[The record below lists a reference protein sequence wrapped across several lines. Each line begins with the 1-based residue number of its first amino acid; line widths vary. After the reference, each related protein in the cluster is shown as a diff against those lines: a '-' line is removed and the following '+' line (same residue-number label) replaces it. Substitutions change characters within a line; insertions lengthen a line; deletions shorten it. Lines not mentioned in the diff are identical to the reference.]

1 MCSDNPDNDDI
12 CLIYPVLQSLKTDNA
27 SAISSSSTST
37 ASKPRAILESWNLNE
52 SLIKLSLYG
61 DHPLS
66 SFIDSAWGMY
76 ASIPLGS
83 LVDEA
88 SDRSGGLQKE
98 RRGWVTVKEIVK
110 TTSSTKSATL
120 MTNSSSGIEL
130 GGDFDFD
137 ICSPE
142 NSKPKSNVPIG
153 ASPFRDNGRG
163 SRAVDTDTT
172 GQILVRIQLE
182 LPDKTSAP
190 APEEA
195 EKTLVLEKVLGD
207 KGGKSENTLTVLF
220 NMRDNIKY
228 VQNLMSY
235 ILNCVESLKNLLNWT
250 IPSKTFPLYCALVA
264 IWLATVIIP
273 GRYLILSIGL
283 YQFLFKFLPDFDPLP
298 TEIRFFNTIET
309 LPNDDDIQNA
319 YNREQK
325 AYLNTKNDE
334 EKLRM
339 RHGKLNLIFRSVWQG
354 YVQIKSLGIGNG
366 VVWLNAYLVL
376 QETRIVW
383 WLKEDEID
391 AGKAPQ
397 QQLLLFGHAGITQ
410 PSPVDV
416 REIGDDSRLVTIFG
430 RDSHGIPHKWTV
442 LCRDVESRETLILA
456 VNSIVDSDALERI
469 ARKY

>member
-1 MCSDNPDNDDI
+1 
-12 CLIYPVLQSLKTDNA
+12 
-27 SAISSSSTST
+27 
-37 ASKPRAILESWNLNE
+37 
-52 SLIKLSLYG
+52 
-61 DHPLS
+61 
-66 SFIDSAWGMY
+66 
-76 ASIPLGS
+76 
-83 LVDEA
+83 
-88 SDRSGGLQKE
+88 
-98 RRGWVTVKEIVK
+98 
-110 TTSSTKSATL
+110 
-120 MTNSSSGIEL
+120 
-130 GGDFDFD
+130 
-137 ICSPE
+137 
-142 NSKPKSNVPIG
+142 
-153 ASPFRDNGRG
+153 
-163 SRAVDTDTT
+163 
-172 GQILVRIQLE
+172 
-182 LPDKTSAP
+182 
-190 APEEA
+190 
-195 EKTLVLEKVLGD
+195 
-207 KGGKSENTLTVLF
+207 
-220 NMRDNIKY
+220 MRDNTKY